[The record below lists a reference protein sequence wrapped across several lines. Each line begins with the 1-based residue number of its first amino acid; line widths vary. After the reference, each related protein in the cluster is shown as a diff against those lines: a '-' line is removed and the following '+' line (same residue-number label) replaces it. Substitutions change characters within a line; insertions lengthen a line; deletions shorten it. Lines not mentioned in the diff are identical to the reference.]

1 MKMKLKL
8 KRVDVAAENDAIC
21 VEVGEEPVVL
31 GRGTILFDD
40 TSISRHHFELR
51 LIVGS
56 SLLLK
61 KQTKRVQ

>member
-1 MKMKLKL
+1 MKFFM
-8 KRVDVAAENDAIC
+8 KRVDAAVESNAIC
-21 VEVGEEPVVL
+21 VEVGEEPIGF
-31 GRGTILFDD
+31 GRGTRLFGD

-61 KQTKRVQ
+61 CKSK